1 MITATTT
8 SHQVK
13 EPAFLDNF
21 ADRQDLRARA
31 RELLAVIYLRE
42 KEEENNYEVR
52 YLRDPEDRTLWKRTR
67 IRKFTAKEKKQNIDN
82 PKRELL

>member
-1 MITATTT
+1 MITARTTP
-8 SHQVK
+8 HQVK

-31 RELLAVIYLRE
+31 RQLLAVIYLRE

-52 YLRDPEDRTLWKRTR
+52 YVRDPDDPTLWKRKR
-67 IRKFTAKEKKQNIDN
+67 IRPLTAKEKRQLKTN
-82 PKRELL
+82 PKCKLL